1 MKKSLSITTWIGIAV
16 SVLMLVLVVLQFLPY
31 WSYQGESASIAGYVW
46 RPHKYGTFTDLF
58 KSYFGK
64 KFRIT
69 LMFGLP
75 MALTLAANLV
85 GSVLC
90 ILKASKPAA
99 FLVPA
104 VSGILGIYGLLTQ
117 QPYRLG
123 GLWLPSLI
131 LYALVL
137 VLGIVGIV
145 LAARRPAATSAQT

>member
-46 RPHKYGTFTDLF
+46 RPHKYSTFTDLF

>member
-1 MKKSLSITTWIGIAV
+1 MKKSLPITTWIGIAA
-16 SVLMLVLVVLQFLPY
+16 SVLMIALVALQFLPY

-46 RPHKYGTFTDLF
+46 RPHEYSTFTDLF
-58 KSYFGK
+58 RSYFGK

-90 ILKASKPAA
+90 IIKASKPAA
-99 FLVPA
+99 FLVPTA
-104 VSGILGIYGLLTQ
+104 SGILGIFVLLTQ

-145 LAARRPAATSAQT
+145 LAARRPAATSVQA